1 MTATQETMYRQIYYQ
16 AHEAAIEAGKAR
28 VPDVMVVTDGRQQ
41 WVEPEGMCGFA
52 WVEFSGTDPFAKW
65 LKSQGLVSKGYPKGL
80 HMWVSYFNQSYERKA
95 AYAKEFCIQLALY
108 GIVAHANSRL
118 D

>member
-16 AHEAAIEAGKAR
+16 AHKAAIEAGKAR

-52 WVEFSGTDPFAKW
+52 WVEFSGRDPFAKW
-65 LKSQGLVSKGYPKGL
+65 LKTVGLASKGYPKGL
-80 HMWVSYFNQSYERKA
+80 HLWVSEFNQSYERKA
-95 AYAKEFCIQLALY
+95 AYASEFVKTLGRYNIT
-108 GIVAHANSRL
+108 AHAASRL